1 MVKLKDLLYEKKDH
15 EGSMAKSQL
24 ERSKKY
30 AMMIYKIIQN
40 VDKDGDGEVEFP
52 AWVQSKLTK
61 SMDYLQSVYNY
72 LDGKDGLEDKFQ
84 DEASTTA
91 YVPGYQTPRA
101 FKKSTKSAIDWDDE
115 DDDDEILGGLKDV
128 RGKRVKRFGEVNTLP
143 YSSKEAKI
151 HIDND
156 IRKMSKHLGKAS
168 QQVIKIMMDGVK
180 GGKYDAM
187 DITRGIETGQLNRTH
202 EGERPFMKMLWRKVR
217 DGFRRYSK
225 DKKLRK

>member
-1 MVKLKDLLYEKKDH
+1 MLKLKDLLNEKKDH

-24 ERSKKY
+24 ERSQKY

-72 LDGKDGLEDKFQ
+72 LDGKDGLDDKFQ

-91 YVPGYQTPRA
+91 YVPGYQTPLA
-101 FKKSTKSAIDWDDE
+101 FKKSTKDALDWDDE

-128 RGKRVKRFGEVNTLP
+128 RGKRVKRFGEVTLP